1 VVGATWSERLEQAE
15 DVVVGGQATRAL
27 ERLGTDFTQPSK
39 WLTWIWL
46 HWHVALR
53 AEAAVLA
60 HHQQARTL
68 TLAGGDNAAAGNAA
82 LTDLA
87 LTPDHG
93 NTTST

>member
-27 ERLGTDFTQPSK
+27 
-39 WLTWIWL
+39 
-46 HWHVALR
+46 
-53 AEAAVLA
+53 
-60 HHQQARTL
+60 
-68 TLAGGDNAAAGNAA
+68 AGNAA

-87 LTPDHG
+87 LTPDNG